1 MADSTGRATKS
12 LQSRQLRRS
21 LSLSLAFRWAAFT
34 AVYVVALLLLNVT
47 LVPYVADRIADSTSE
62 WKTWEYAD
70 YPLER
75 CLEINNEQLA
85 GLFDSAKAAEAGAY
99 HLNELAFGD
108 GNPDGDVVVG
118 LREVQAMGYVE
129 ADEPAGNEV
138 VYDDGFIAAVD
149 MGAGYGEQ
157 ELLQAVK
164 EAEAAFDASGKDP
177 SLAPYIVVRYDGGEF
192 FATTPQAVREQ
203 AVKHEVLVS
212 GGIDPADW
220 QFSYGDDHLSARDLS
235 FYNVVKHFKLP
246 VAIVLYLIGC
256 IVLIFGG
263 YGRAMGYFDEL
274 SNAVGGIISDK
285 EKPVELSGAL
295 ALTQNELNS
304 IRVASLADER
314 AAKYAERRKDELVA
328 YLAHDVKTPL
338 TSVIGYLML
347 LEETPDMPAEQRQRY
362 IGTAAEKAQR
372 LEMLMDE
379 FFEITRYNLQAIPIE
394 RAHVDGRLLMEQV
407 AEEFY
412 PEAAARGISI
422 EVDAPED
429 AEMYVDADKFARAL
443 GNVVRNAVAYAE
455 GGTSVKL
462 AASFDEGTWTVQVEN
477 RGREISEAHLK
488 SIFEKFYRE
497 DASRG
502 SSTGGAGLGL
512 AIAKEIVVAHNGD
525 IEARSDDGVTTF
537 TIKLPA

>member
-1 MADSTGRATKS
+1 MPDREGKAARSP
-12 LQSRQLRRS
+12 QSRQLRRR
-21 LSLSLAFRWAAFT
+21 LSLSLASRWIAYTAAF
-34 AVYVVALLLLNVT
+34 AVLALLLNAT
-47 LVPYVADRIADSTSE
+47 LVPYVADCIADSTSE
-62 WKTWEYAD
+62 WQEWPYED

-75 CLEINNEQLA
+75 CLEINDEQLA
-85 GLFDSAKAAEAGAY
+85 GLFDSYKAAEAGAY
-99 HLNELAFGD
+99 HLNQLAFGD
-108 GNPDGDVVVG
+108 GDPDGDVIVS
-118 LREVQAMGYVE
+118 LREAQAMGYVE
-129 ADEPAGNEV
+129 VDEPAGGEL

-149 MGAGYGEQ
+149 MEAGYGEQ

-192 FATTPQAVREQ
+192 FATTPDAVQQQAIKNEIIVG
-203 AVKHEVLVS
+203 

-235 FYNVVKHFKLP
+235 FYNVVKQFKLP
-246 VAIVLYLIGC
+246 AAIVLYLVGC

-263 YGRAMGYFDEL
+263 YGRAMRYFDEL
-274 SNAVGGIISDK
+274 SGAVGGLIADK
-285 EKPVELSGAL
+285 EKPVELSHAL
-295 ALTQNELNS
+295 EPTQNELNS
-304 IRVASLADER
+304 IRLASLADER

-372 LEMLMDE
+372 LEVLMDE

-394 RAHVDGRLLMEQV
+394 RSHVDGRLLMEQV
-407 AEEFY
+407 ADEFY
-412 PEAAARGISI
+412 PEANHRGITI
-422 EVDAPED
+422 EVDAPDD

-462 AASFDEGTWTVQVEN
+462 TASLDDGSWTVEVEN

-502 SSTGGAGLGL
+502 SATGGAGLGL
-512 AIAKEIVVAHNGD
+512 AIAKEIVVAHDGD
-525 IEARSDDGVTTF
+525 IEARSEAGVTTF